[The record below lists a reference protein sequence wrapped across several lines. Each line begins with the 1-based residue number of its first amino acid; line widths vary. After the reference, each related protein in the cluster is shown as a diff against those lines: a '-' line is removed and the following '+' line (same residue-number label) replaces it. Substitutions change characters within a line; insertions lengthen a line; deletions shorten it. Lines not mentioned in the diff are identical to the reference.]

1 MYWGWSDGGIAS
13 APRAL
18 TLLARRSLRKR
29 WQQPSPMCLPGVRA
43 APGCQCGLVP
53 WLLLERSVTWE
64 GGDDCSM
71 AAVSPASLN
80 LGRRRGKVVG
90 EEGRAAQA
98 AGLEVAVGPWR
109 PSWLT
114 ASKLQDSGC
123 NAHAAAASQSPG
135 GLPQAMKYVGVHV
148 CRGQGSRGM
157 ERHLSGP
164 QSPA

>member
-90 EEGRAAQA
+90 EEGRAAQ
-98 AGLEVAVGPWR
+98 
-109 PSWLT
+109 
-114 ASKLQDSGC
+114 
-123 NAHAAAASQSPG
+123 
-135 GLPQAMKYVGVHV
+135 
-148 CRGQGSRGM
+148 
-157 ERHLSGP
+157 
-164 QSPA
+164 SPAAVRGRPVATLASHAEKMLRTEEYQL